1 MSFLCHHNR
10 VGCYQRSSIQ
20 RRLPIVPSRSTTPT
34 IQPHRKRLAG
44 ADIIYHAASNDTSV
58 YFVDPWANS
67 LELMT
72 QYAAA
77 VTEHFGEGKQFYPES
92 AEVQT

>member
-1 MSFLCHHNR
+1 MQILLPMSSE
-10 VGCYQRSSIQ
+10 VG
-20 RRLPIVPSRSTTPT
+20 RRVPSRSTTPT

-77 VTEHFGEGKQFYPES
+77 VTEHFGEGKQFY
-92 AEVQT
+92 QGR